1 MDSYVFDKN
10 DNKLNVSDR
19 IMFVFGGHSY
29 EGKIN
34 SIGNDILK
42 IDSPIGQILRS
53 PDEVI
58 KKN

>member
-10 DNKLNVSDR
+10 DNRLSVSDR
-19 IMFVFGGHSY
+19 IVFIFGGDSY

-42 IDSPIGQILRS
+42 IDSPIGQILRR
-53 PDEVI
+53 PDEVV
-58 KKN
+58 KQN

>member
-10 DNKLNVSDR
+10 DNRLEVSDS
-19 IMFVFGGHSY
+19 IIFTFGGQSY